1 MEGHVTLITQQLF
14 LRSLAPTTHLA
25 GTLSTWFVFIILA
38 EPAGWA
44 ALPCVPEGKRG
55 LRGASDQRPPLI
67 RELNH
72 QDFIHKHDPTVV
84 ELRVIQE
91 PDVAVI
97 PGL

>member
-1 MEGHVTLITQQLF
+1 M
-14 LRSLAPTTHLA
+14 A

-44 ALPCVPEGKRG
+44 TLPCVPEGRRG

-84 ELRVIQE
+84 ELRVIPTE
-91 PDVAVI
+91 HPKTLAHYGAE
-97 PGL
+97 PGLLHPG